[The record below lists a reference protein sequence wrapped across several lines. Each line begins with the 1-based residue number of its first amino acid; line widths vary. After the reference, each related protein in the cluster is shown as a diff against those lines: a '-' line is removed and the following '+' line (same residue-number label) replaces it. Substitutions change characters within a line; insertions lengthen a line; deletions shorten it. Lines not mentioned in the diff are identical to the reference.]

1 MTATLSR
8 HCAACALLLAPA
20 FAWAAD
26 DEATDGV
33 HAGATFSYYAMRD
46 QPDFSMGVATL
57 ERGRLHLEA
66 RYNYEGRDAASAF
79 AGWKLEGGDEVR
91 WQVTPI
97 AGVLFNKARGAAL
110 GFEAAV
116 SAGRFD
122 AYVEAEGVRDLE
134 ARDASYLY
142 AWSEIG
148 WSAAKWLRIG
158 LAGQRTRLVDS
169 ARDVQPGAFAQ
180 VLAGPATIAV
190 YAFDPDRGSRY
201 FVVAL
206 AGRF

>member
-1 MTATLSR
+1 MGPLAR
-8 HCAACALLLAPA
+8 RCAACALLLAPCP
-20 FAWAAD
+20 AWAAD
-26 DEATDGV
+26 DEAADGV

-57 ERGRLHLEA
+57 DRGRLHLEA

-79 AGWKLEGGDEVR
+79 AGWKLEGGDEAR
-91 WQVTPI
+91 WQVVPI
-97 AGVLFNKARGAAL
+97 AGVLFNKARGAAI
-110 GFEAAV
+110 GFEAAA

-122 AYVEAEGVRDLE
+122 AYVEAEAVRDLE

-148 WSAAKWLRIG
+148 WLATKWLRIG

-169 ARDVQPGAFAQ
+169 GRDVQPGAFAQ

>member
-1 MTATLSR
+1 
-8 HCAACALLLAPA
+8 
-20 FAWAAD
+20 
-26 DEATDGV
+26 V

-57 ERGRLHLEA
+57 DRGRLHLEA

-79 AGWKLEGGDEVR
+79 AGWKFEGGDEVR
-91 WQVTPI
+91 FQVVPM

-110 GFEAAV
+110 GLEAAV

-122 AYVEAEGVRDLE
+122 AYVEAEAVRDLE

-169 ARDVQPGAFAQ
+169 GRDVQPGAFAQ